1 MKHFNTIAIFVL
13 STAVVALYI
22 LHFTSLKKNSTEVL
36 LQKGDSIK
44 TSQTDS
50 FSIAYVSV
58 DSLLIN
64 YQFAK
69 EMNEVLLKKQEKF
82 RNDISRKQEQ
92 LQADAMAVQKK
103 FESGGFLTRESV
115 EQEQTRLMKK
125 EQELQN
131 LDRRF
136 AQELFA
142 EQQKINTQLRD
153 SINTFFKVYNQDKR
167 YKVIFSDTGN
177 DNIFY
182 AEDYLDITADV
193 IDKLNAR
200 YKSTEK

>member
-200 YKSTEK
+200 YKPAEK